1 MRLRKLPC
9 IQVKRGKLFPCEGL
23 ENRTDVFRTLLQL
36 IPLGKVISYGEL
48 AKVFGTG
55 PRAVGYWL
63 KKNDSPIIVPCHRV
77 VRSDGSLGGYT
88 FGGKLNPEFKRRLLE
103 LEGVKFQDSKI
114 AKECFFKLS
123 SLLEI

>member
-1 MRLRKLPC
+1 MRLRNLPC
-9 IQVKRGKLFPCEGL
+9 IQVKRGKLFPCEDGQY
-23 ENRTDVFRTLLQL
+23 RIDVFKALLQL
-36 IPLGKVISYGEL
+36 IPLGKVTSYGEL

-88 FGGKLNPEFKRRLLE
+88 FRGKLNPEFKRRLLE
-103 LEGVKFQDSKI
+103 LEGVKFEDSKI
-114 AKECFFKLS
+114 SGECFIKLS
-123 SLLEI
+123 ILLKI